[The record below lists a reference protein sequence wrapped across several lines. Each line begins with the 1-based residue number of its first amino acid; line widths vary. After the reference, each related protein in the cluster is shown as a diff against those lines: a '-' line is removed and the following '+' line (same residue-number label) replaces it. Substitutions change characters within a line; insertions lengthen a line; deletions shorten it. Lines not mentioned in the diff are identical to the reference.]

1 MLLNEFSKTI
11 AAPSPQG
18 ASDVQAGDSAY
29 LLRQPISNRQQKL
42 MGYELRWLHAGAA
55 EGALRGSP
63 LARLLNLLKSFD
75 AAQPLGAEAL
85 VFAELLPQELLAELP
100 VCEFGARVVLQL
112 PKLEPTQIGVAVPQ
126 LVQLRKLGFRLAI
139 GAQALSP
146 AYAEWLSHVDFAFLD
161 ASAEPGK
168 VALALKQLGGG
179 QKVSLVAQRV
189 MSRELYSRAAD
200 LGFSGFMGP
209 YFAQLPAKTRS
220 AASPLQASLIK
231 LIALVQREADAGE
244 IEQVLRRDPALSF
257 KLMRYVNSAGFGA
270 GREVSSFRHAVMLVG
285 YQPLQRWLFLVLAT
299 VTEGNGASMLSRMAV
314 VRGRLLELLA
324 EDAGLKAERDNA
336 FILGVFSLMD
346 VMLGQP
352 MARVL
357 EQVVLPDA
365 TKTALLHR
373 TGRLGQ
379 LLRIAESCERWVAD
393 AGHQADDWMDMSGSS
408 VTLRHLEAL
417 AWSESLGI

>member
-1 MLLNEFSKTI
+1 MEVR
-11 AAPSPQG
+11 G
-18 ASDVQAGDSAY
+18 
-29 LLRQPISNRQQKL
+29 
-42 MGYELRWLHAGAA
+42 EA
-55 EGALRGSP
+55 E
-63 LARLLNLLKSFD
+63 
-75 AAQPLGAEAL
+75 
-85 VFAELLPQELLAELP
+85 
-100 VCEFGARVVLQL
+100 
-112 PKLEPTQIGVAVPQ
+112 
-126 LVQLRKLGFRLAI
+126 
-139 GAQALSP
+139 
-146 AYAEWLSHVDFAFLD
+146 
-161 ASAEPGK
+161 
-168 VALALKQLGGG
+168 
-179 QKVSLVAQRV
+179 
-189 MSRELYSRAAD
+189 
-200 LGFSGFMGP
+200 
-209 YFAQLPAKTRS
+209 
-220 AASPLQASLIK
+220 
-231 LIALVQREADAGE
+231 READAVE

-324 EDAGLKAERDNA
+324 EDAGLQAERDNA

-365 TKTALLHR
+365 TKAALLQR

-379 LLRIAESCERWVAD
+379 LLKIAESCERWVAD
-393 AGHQADDWMDMSGSS
+393 TGHQPEDWLDMSGTS